1 MTPNRPPIAAQTHAS
16 DHASGH
22 PVPRPSTRSHPLSLA
37 ALTLSLA
44 VLSAC
49 AGSPRSEGT
58 GEYVDD
64 SVITAKVKSAVLNE
78 PGLSSSEINVETF
91 KGKVQLSG
99 FVSKQSD
106 IDRAMA
112 LARGITGVK
121 GVNNDMRLK

>member
-1 MTPNRPPIAAQTHAS
+1 MKTTMTPNRPPIAAQTQA
-16 DHASGH
+16 H
-22 PVPRPSTRSHPLSLA
+22 PAPRRPTRAHPLSVA
-37 ALTLSLA
+37 ALTISLA

-64 SVITAKVKSAVLNE
+64 SVITAKVKSAVLSE
-78 PGLSSSEINVETF
+78 PGLSSAEINVETF

-99 FVSKQSD
+99 FVSKQGD

-112 LARGITGVK
+112 LARGVNGVK
-121 GVNNDMRLK
+121 SVNNDMRLK